1 MVQGLGFMIQ
11 GLGFRVYGARFR
23 VRDKKEMKQSETE
36 NKAKQQNKSKIRVS
50 WKHYTR
56 NILPHAKTQL
66 QNFMLACMAEGKMHA
81 EDDEEGG
88 HRRGTRSA

>member
-1 MVQGLGFMIQ
+1 MKGEG
-11 GLGFRVYGARFR
+11 FR
-23 VRDKKEMKQSETE
+23 VRDKKEMKPSDTE
-36 NKAKQQNKSKIRVS
+36 KKAKQQNKSNIRLS

-56 NILPHAKTQL
+56 NILPHTKTQL

-81 EDDEEGG
+81 EDDEEEG